1 MSISTA
7 RPSDEAERRVIKK
20 FLALSLLAFVV
31 CLVLPAY
38 TVQSASSQMHSGLAY
53 EKLLMGFLGP
63 LIGVF
68 EWYAN
73 PALFLSWL
81 LLWKKHFIA
90 GGIFAAAALATA
102 GAFLFRHEI
111 IVNEAGHSGA
121 IISKDIGYWLWIA
134 SIAIALIG
142 NATCLVRAH
151 MGRT

>member
-1 MSISTA
+1 M
-7 RPSDEAERRVIKK
+7 IKG
-20 FLALSLLAFVV
+20 FLGLSLLAFIV

-38 TVQSASSQMHSGLAY
+38 TVGSASSEMHSGLSY

-73 PALFLSWL
+73 PALLLSWL

-90 GGIFAAAALATA
+90 GAIFAAVALVTG

-111 IVNEAGHSGA
+111 IINEAGHSGT
-121 IISKDIGYWLWIA
+121 ILSKDVGYWLWIA
-134 SIAIALIG
+134 SMAIALIG
-142 NATCLVRAH
+142 NATCSFRAR
-151 MGRT
+151 MNPT